1 MSARET
7 YDAMRAASYW
17 SVARHELGD
26 ELSSVLSQG
35 APRAVNEAYDAWE
48 TGLVLQAIEGR
59 PLRRGLDLGIG
70 TGRVA
75 LELWHRISHLV
86 GGDLA
91 PGMLDRARR
100 NALGAGARHLDL
112 VRLRS
117 DRLPYRDASFDLV
130 VCLGLLEHIPP
141 GVRAAT
147 LHECARVL
155 GPGGF
160 LLVALNNESS
170 GLLRDPRDNPYRDG
184 VQHES
189 GYYCAVVGERALLE
203 ETREEFT
210 DRILGS
216 NLFYSLHRHASLR
229 LSERERG
236 SERLRPF
243 FERAAAWDVAL
254 RPQGPLA
261 ESAADH
267 HLHLLVR
274 R

>member
-1 MSARET
+1 MSPGET

-17 SVARHELGD
+17 SVARHEAGD
-26 ELSSVLSQG
+26 ELNSVLSQG
-35 APRAVNEAYDAWE
+35 EPRAVNEAYDAWE
-48 TGLVLQAIEGR
+48 TGLLLEAIEGV
-59 PLRRGLDLGIG
+59 PLRRGLDLGVG

-75 LELWHRISHLV
+75 LRLSPRIRIV

-100 NALGAGARHLDL
+100 KARGAGVRHLDL

-117 DRLPYRDASFDLV
+117 DQLPFGDGSFDLV
-130 VCLGLLEHIPP
+130 VCLGLLEHLPP

-147 LHECARVL
+147 LRECARVL
-155 GPGGF
+155 GPGGL
-160 LLVALNNESS
+160 LLVAVNNESS
-170 GLLRDPRDNPYRDG
+170 DLLRDPVDNPYRDG
-184 VQHES
+184 IQHES
-189 GYYCAVVGERALLE
+189 GYYCAVLGERALLE
-203 ETREEFT
+203 ETREQFT
-210 DRILGS
+210 GRILGS
-216 NLFYSLHRHASLR
+216 NLFYSLHRHASLK

-261 ESAADH
+261 TSAADH